1 MSFKPSD
8 SYSKEFVTSSPT
20 TGAAT
25 NADATPVATADL
37 DGSGTGTMALT
48 VTNLDTGRY
57 KVTGTIP
64 AGRVR
69 GDVLNVSVAATVG
82 GVAGKAIVDTQVLD
96 SKRVGDLN
104 DPGGVAQTGDAFA
117 RIGAAGAGLTALG
130 DARLAHLDADV
141 SSRSTYAGGAVASVT
156 APVTVG
162 TVSDKTGYSLA
173 AAGLDAVMVEAGV
186 NARQALSPILAA
198 AAGVLSGAGSGTII
212 IKGGNVATTR
222 ITASTDASGNRSSVT
237 LNLPI

>member
-8 SYSKEFVTSSPT
+8 PYSKEFVTSSPT

-37 DGSGTGTMALT
+37 DGSGTGAMALT

-69 GDVLNVSVAATVG
+69 GDVLNVSVVATVG

-104 DPGGVAQTGDAFA
+104 DSA
-117 RIGAAGAGLTALG
+117 
-130 DARLAHLDADV
+130 
-141 SSRSTYAGGAVASVT
+141 YAGGAVASVT
-156 APVTVG
+156 APVTAG
-162 TVSDKTGYSLA
+162 TVTDKTGYSLA
-173 AAGLDAVMVEAGV
+173 VAGLDAVVVEAGV

-198 AAGVLSGAGSGTII
+198 AAGVLAGAGTGTII

-237 LNLPI
+237 LNLPS

>member
-8 SYSKEFVTSSPT
+8 PYSKEFVTSSPT

-37 DGSGTGTMALT
+37 DGSGTGAMALT

-69 GDVLNVSVAATVG
+69 GDVLNVSVVATVG

-104 DPGGVAQTGDAFA
+104 DSA
-117 RIGAAGAGLTALG
+117 
-130 DARLAHLDADV
+130 
-141 SSRSTYAGGAVASVT
+141 YAGGAVASVT

-162 TVSDKTGYSLA
+162 TVTDKTGYALA

-186 NARQALSPILAA
+186 NVRQALSPILAA
-198 AAGVLSGAGSGTII
+198 AAGVLAGAGTGTII
-212 IKGGNVATTR
+212 IKGGGVATTR
-222 ITASTDASGNRSSVT
+222 ITASTDSSGNRSSVT
-237 LNLPI
+237 LNLPS

>member
-8 SYSKEFVTSSPT
+8 PYSKEFVTSSPT

-37 DGSGTGTMALT
+37 DGSGTGAMALT
-48 VTNLDTGRY
+48 VVNLDTGRY

-64 AGRVR
+64 TGRVR

-104 DPGGVAQTGDAFA
+104 DSA
-117 RIGAAGAGLTALG
+117 
-130 DARLAHLDADV
+130 
-141 SSRSTYAGGAVASVT
+141 YAGGAVASVT
-156 APVTVG
+156 APVTAG
-162 TVSDKTGYSLA
+162 TVTDKTGYSLA

-222 ITASTDASGNRSSVT
+222 ITASTDASGNRNSVT
-237 LNLPI
+237 LNLPS